1 MWEGET
7 LQLLF
12 IRILK
17 DLKKRFWKGH
27 RKKYKMDN
35 IDQLVILKNLQTRII
50 LDRNSQNIK
59 SNAGIKLRRIFF
71 EEIFSSEH
79 LSVLKIKKYI

>member
-1 MWEGET
+1 
-7 LQLLF
+7 
-12 IRILK
+12 
-17 DLKKRFWKGH
+17 
-27 RKKYKMDN
+27 MDN

-59 SNAGIKLRRIFF
+59 SNAGIKLRRIFI

-79 LSVLKIKKYI
+79 LSVL

>member
-17 DLKKRFWKGH
+17 H

-59 SNAGIKLRRIFF
+59 SNAGIKLRRIFI

-79 LSVLKIKKYI
+79 LSVL

>member
-17 DLKKRFWKGH
+17 HRKKKRFLKGH

-59 SNAGIKLRRIFF
+59 SNAGIKLRRIFI

-79 LSVLKIKKYI
+79 LSVL